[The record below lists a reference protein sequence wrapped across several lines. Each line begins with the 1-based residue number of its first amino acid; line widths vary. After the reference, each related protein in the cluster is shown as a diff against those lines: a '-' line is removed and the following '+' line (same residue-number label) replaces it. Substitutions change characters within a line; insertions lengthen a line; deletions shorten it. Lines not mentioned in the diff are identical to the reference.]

1 MQLRS
6 RNNST
11 VSKTFVAQPM
21 DTKTIEICY
30 SSFLAIKYDL
40 LSKLDDFNME
50 KNHIQKIKKS
60 LVIYKIVDSKLTEL
74 KFLKDQHGFSSLKQF
89 YEIIHR
95 KINHLMKE
103 VSTIIM
109 MEEIHLEE
117 ENIDLIAEFFQFM
130 LKIRNKF

>member
-1 MQLRS
+1 
-6 RNNST
+6 
-11 VSKTFVAQPM
+11 
-21 DTKTIEICY
+21 
-30 SSFLAIKYDL
+30 
-40 LSKLDDFNME
+40 
-50 KNHIQKIKKS
+50 
-60 LVIYKIVDSKLTEL
+60 VDSKLTEL